1 MKARKAGTSKNSIKK
16 GEKQVE
22 KKADE
27 AEGKERRKKEG
38 RRVER
43 RLDTNVGEKKNFISI
58 IIY

>member
-43 RLDTNVGEKKNFISI
+43 RLDTNVGEKKNL
-58 IIY
+58 YP